1 MQTKRRYYIDR
12 GEEKEDRSL
21 YIFSKLTG
29 EMSGWLLS
37 KQKRLLA
44 KSKGGKGKKK
54 GGEGQTSV
62 HEQSVRLLRSTKL
75 QKKRG
80 QDQADPIC
88 ALHSLPLLLTTPC
101 TLVQSYAT
109 PRVALILFFLS
120 PFSFLFCINLPCLYT
135 SPSFF
140 VPFLLLF
147 VYRQTSLLHPTA

>member
-54 GGEGQTSV
+54 GGRGRQACMSSPCVFSAQLNCKRSEGK
-62 HEQSVRLLRSTKL
+62 TKL
-75 QKKRG
+75 TLSVLYILYHCYSTHLVHSYN
-80 QDQADPIC
+80 PM
-88 ALHSLPLLLTTPC
+88 LH
-101 TLVQSYAT
+101 
-109 PRVALILFFLS
+109 
-120 PFSFLFCINLPCLYT
+120 
-135 SPSFF
+135 
-140 VPFLLLF
+140 
-147 VYRQTSLLHPTA
+147 HE